1 MAREGTNTAG
11 PTVTA
16 RGDAVVAGTPDEGV
30 WDIMVDAFDA
40 SPDAALADV
49 GRRSAELQGVLDA
62 LGVPK
67 ERRSTTGVSVREEFD
82 YTDGKQVHR
91 GFRASNV
98 LTIRL
103 TDPAI
108 AGRLIQGAIERAG
121 ALVAGPRWWIA
132 PDNPA
137 RVEAC
142 RQAAAEAKRKAEAY
156 AEALGL
162 RLGAVAEIR
171 EPSPFGAAP
180 RTRMA
185 PVAMAPGSPPLDV
198 DPGELSVDA
207 QVEVTYHLL

>member
-1 MAREGTNTAG
+1 MAAERNDGA
-11 PTVTA
+11 TVTA
-16 RGDAVVAGTPDEGV
+16 RGDAVVAGTPDEGI
-30 WDIMVDAFDA
+30 WDVMVDALDA

-49 GRRSAELQGVLDA
+49 GRRTGELQGVLDE

-82 YTDGKQVHR
+82 HTDGKQVHR

-103 TDPAI
+103 TDPTV
-108 AGRLIQGAIERAG
+108 AGRLIQGAVEHAG
-121 ALVAGPRWWIA
+121 AHVAGPRWWIA

-142 RQAAAEAKRKAEAY
+142 RQAATEAKRKAEAF
-156 AEALGL
+156 ADALGL
-162 RLGAVAEIR
+162 ELGAVVEIR
-171 EPSPFGAAP
+171 EPNPSGVAP
-180 RTRMA
+180 RMRMA
-185 PVAMAPGSPPLDV
+185 PVALAAASAPVEV

-207 QVEVTYHLL
+207 QVEVTYRLR

>member
-1 MAREGTNTAG
+1 MATETNDRA
-11 PTVTA
+11 TVTA
-16 RGDAVVAGTPDEGV
+16 RGDAVVAGTPDEGI
-30 WDIMVDAFDA
+30 WDVMVDALDA

-49 GRRSAELQGVLDA
+49 GRRTGELQGVLDA

-82 YTDGKQVHR
+82 HTDGKQVHR

-103 TDPAI
+103 TDPTV
-108 AGRLIQGAIERAG
+108 AGRLIQGAVEHAG
-121 ALVAGPRWWIA
+121 AHVAGPRWWIA

-142 RQAAAEAKRKAEAY
+142 RQAATEAKRKAEAF
-156 AEALGL
+156 ADALGL
-162 RLGAVAEIR
+162 ELGAVVEIR
-171 EPSPFGAAP
+171 EPNPSGVAP
-180 RTRMA
+180 RMRMA
-185 PVAMAPGSPPLDV
+185 PVALAAASAPVEV

-207 QVEVTYHLL
+207 QVEVTYRLR

>member
-1 MAREGTNTAG
+1 MAKAG
-11 PTVTA
+11 ASDGATVTA
-16 RGDAVVAGTPDEGV
+16 RGDAVVAGTPDEGI
-30 WDIMVDAFDA
+30 WDITVDSLDA

-49 GRRSAELQGVLDA
+49 GRRSAELQSVLDE

-67 ERRSTTGVSVREEFD
+67 ERRSTTGVSVQEEFD
-82 YTDGKQVHR
+82 YTDGRQIHR

-103 TDPAI
+103 TDPTV
-108 AGRLIQGAIERAG
+108 AGRLIQGAIEHAG
-121 ALVAGPRWWIA
+121 AHVAGPRWWIA

-156 AEALGL
+156 ADALGL
-162 RLGAVAEIR
+162 RLGSVIEIR
-171 EPSPFGAAP
+171 EPSAHAASP
-180 RTRMA
+180 RMRMA
-185 PVAMAPGSPPLDV
+185 PVAMAASAPPLEV

-207 QVEVTYHLL
+207 QVEVTYRLQ